1 MKRVISILFIIFQFS
16 CSVALAAPAWPFP
29 ISVKQPDGTMLTIQ
43 LHGDEHFHWVTTA
56 DDGVLLVNKNNAYYI
71 ADIDE
76 SGNLAATTLLA
87 HVPVKRTATE
97 TAAIQQ
103 QAPRRQVFMEQG
115 AARMEQA
122 RRAPSIST
130 SGGYFPHN
138 GNPRVLIILAA
149 FTDKDFTVQ
158 NPQDTFDDYFNGD
171 GAINYIANSK
181 QNICSVA
188 KYFETVS
195 NGKYKPQFDVV
206 GPVTLPESMSY
217 YGDGNGN
224 PNNEKLTDL
233 CKDACN
239 LVKDNVNFKDYDND
253 GDNKAELIYILHAG
267 YGENTGGPAETMWA
281 KCGSIGI
288 TVNGTYI
295 NRGGC
300 HSELLSGTNLNGI
313 GPFIHEFSHGMGLP
327 DIYSTE
333 SNAQKAINQ
342 NMQSWDIMDYGI
354 YNGGAYA
361 PAAYTA
367 WEQEAFGWI
376 TIQQLTAPETAISST
391 PLLAGGTAYK
401 IQNPKKNNEYIV
413 LENIQKQSLNSAARG
428 HGLLA
433 YHVDYA
439 SNTVNMG
446 DAINN
451 KIGHPRMAVIPS
463 GGLQF
468 STTCVDKVT
477 YTQELW
483 LATHKATPFP
493 GTDGVTSLID
503 EQELPNYCFY
513 TGDTKEPVGHSLYN
527 IKEENGIVTF
537 DYDEDSTTGIS
548 SANGNVNDNGN
559 GNYWYTL
566 DGCRLSGKPT
576 RSGVYIHHGK
586 KVVIL

>member
-1 MKRVISILFIIFQFS
+1 MKKIISLLFIIFQFS

-43 LHGDEHFHWVTTA
+43 LHGDEHFNWVTTA

-71 ADIDE
+71 ANIDE

-267 YGENTGGPAETMWA
+267 YG
-281 KCGSIGI
+281 
-288 TVNGTYI
+288 
-295 NRGGC
+295 
-300 HSELLSGTNLNGI
+300 
-313 GPFIHEFSHGMGLP
+313 
-327 DIYSTE
+327 
-333 SNAQKAINQ
+333 
-342 NMQSWDIMDYGI
+342 
-354 YNGGAYA
+354 
-361 PAAYTA
+361 
-367 WEQEAFGWI
+367 
-376 TIQQLTAPETAISST
+376 
-391 PLLAGGTAYK
+391 
-401 IQNPKKNNEYIV
+401 
-413 LENIQKQSLNSAARG
+413 
-428 HGLLA
+428 
-433 YHVDYA
+433 
-439 SNTVNMG
+439 
-446 DAINN
+446 
-451 KIGHPRMAVIPS
+451 
-463 GGLQF
+463 
-468 STTCVDKVT
+468 
-477 YTQELW
+477 
-483 LATHKATPFP
+483 
-493 GTDGVTSLID
+493 
-503 EQELPNYCFY
+503 
-513 TGDTKEPVGHSLYN
+513 
-527 IKEENGIVTF
+527 
-537 DYDEDSTTGIS
+537 
-548 SANGNVNDNGN
+548 
-559 GNYWYTL
+559 
-566 DGCRLSGKPT
+566 
-576 RSGVYIHHGK
+576 
-586 KVVIL
+586 